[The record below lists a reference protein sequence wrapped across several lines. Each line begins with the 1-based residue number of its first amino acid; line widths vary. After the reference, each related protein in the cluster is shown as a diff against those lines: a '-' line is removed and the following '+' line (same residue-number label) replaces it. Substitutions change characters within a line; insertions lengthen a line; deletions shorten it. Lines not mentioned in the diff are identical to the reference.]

1 MDEIVKMATADDI
14 EDLIKA
20 RFAYF
25 EAEKWDVTNEQRVEI
40 TSNLRRYF
48 SKQINNDFFA
58 ALVKK
63 DDEIVSVAF
72 LAISEIPANL
82 SSPTGKTGVILN
94 VLSYPNHRKKGYAT
108 CTMCA
113 LIEEAKRQNL
123 SYMTLSSSESGKR
136 LYQKLGFCTAEPSR
150 RFTDMKLSL
159 IE

>member
-1 MDEIVKMATADDI
+1 MDAIVKMATTDDI
-14 EDLIKA
+14 EDLIKV

-48 SKQINNDFFA
+48 SKQLNNNFFA

-72 LAISEIPANL
+72 LAISEVPANL
-82 SSPTGKTGVILN
+82 SFPTGKTGVILN
-94 VLSYPNHRKKGYAT
+94 VLTYPNHRKKGYAT

-123 SYMTLSSSESGKR
+123 SYITLSASEAGKP
-136 LYQKLGFCTAEPSR
+136 LYRKLGFCTTEPSSQ
-150 RFTDMKLSL
+150 FTDMKLL
-159 IE
+159 LAK